1 MQAVFDVPEPFRHV
15 KQPYII
21 FLDFFGIFGRYMS
34 ESGHFD
40 LPALSMCRDPD
51 IFARRIF
58 FASGHF
64 AQTDDTYILV
74 GFRGSSIETMWF
86 FTQFMI

>member
-1 MQAVFDVPEPFRHV
+1 
-15 KQPYII
+15 
-21 FLDFFGIFGRYMS
+21 MS

-51 IFARRIF
+51 IFARRNF

-74 GFRGSSIETMWF
+74 GFRGSLYIKAPDLAPLLNFPIT
-86 FTQFMI
+86 